1 MIIDIVRNQSR
12 DSRAAYQLDE
22 IDKGIFRI
30 KAFIAAAIMKK
41 YSRILTIKLPAA
53 MSIYNAYSKTCTAA
67 NQCLTVGNIGHY
79 VAIQANIHASQAGK
93 VNAVVVATTAV
104 QSDMV
109 RAIHV
114 DRLIGSLTAHQTVD
128 AGELFEV
135 SETERVVVSVSHV
148 GNRAPLGSVRNTN
161 LPIVISIS
169 PNNSVDDAVVCTTAI
184 NAACNGTICTEHKM
198 VRVATTYQCAHA
210 RKVGGIS
217 VLDSTGVILIALHQL
232 PGVNRGDQPL
242 AILYMAG

>member
-53 MSIYNAYSKTCTAA
+53 IAINNAYIAICTAA
-67 NQCLTVGNIGHY
+67 KQCLNVGNIGHY
-79 VAIQANIHASQAGK
+79 VSIQANIHASQAEK
-93 VNAVVVATTAV
+93 VNAVLVATTAD

-114 DRLIGSLTAHQTVD
+114 DYLIGSLTAHQSVD
-128 AGELFEV
+128 AGELF
-135 SETERVVVSVSHV
+135 
-148 GNRAPLGSVRNTN
+148 
-161 LPIVISIS
+161 
-169 PNNSVDDAVVCTTAI
+169 
-184 NAACNGTICTEHKM
+184 
-198 VRVATTYQCAHA
+198 
-210 RKVGGIS
+210 
-217 VLDSTGVILIALHQL
+217 
-232 PGVNRGDQPL
+232 
-242 AILYMAG
+242 

>member
-53 MSIYNAYSKTCTAA
+53 IAIHNAYSETCTAA
-67 NQCLTVGNIGHY
+67 NQCLNVGNVGHWAY
-79 VAIQANIHASQAGK
+79 IQANIHACQAGK
-93 VNAVVVATTAV
+93 VNAVIVATTAV
-104 QSDMV
+104 QSDML
-109 RAIHV
+109 ATFHINK
-114 DRLIGSLTAHQTVD
+114 LIGSVTAHQTVD
-128 AGELFEV
+128 AGELFYV
-135 SETERVVVSVSHV
+135 SETDRVVVRVSHV

-184 NAACNGTICTEHKM
+184 NAACNGA
-198 VRVATTYQCAHA
+198 V
-210 RKVGGIS
+210 
-217 VLDSTGVILIALHQL
+217 
-232 PGVNRGDQPL
+232 
-242 AILYMAG
+242 